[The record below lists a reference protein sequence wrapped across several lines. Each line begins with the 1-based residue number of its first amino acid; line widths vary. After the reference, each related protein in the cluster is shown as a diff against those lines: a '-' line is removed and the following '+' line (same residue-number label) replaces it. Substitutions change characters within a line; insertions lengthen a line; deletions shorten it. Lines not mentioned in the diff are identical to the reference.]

1 MEFWNS
7 EIADASWEE
16 LLKLKKEIKFVLIG
30 GWAVY
35 IYTKLE
41 KSKDID
47 IIVDYDSLKKL
58 EQIYTISKNPILLK
72 YEIKTSKFDID
83 IYLPYY
89 SKLIVPPQDIV
100 NMTRSVEG
108 FTLPIPEV
116 LLLLKIGAFNSR
128 KTSIKGRK
136 DLIDILGLLLFS
148 EVDKP
153 KFNELAKKYSV
164 DLTFLRAEIKRI
176 DDETLRY
183 LKLNK
188 HEFSK
193 LKDKLILY

>member
-1 MEFWNS
+1 M
-7 EIADASWEE
+7 
-16 LLKLKKEIKFVLIG
+16 
-30 GWAVY
+30 
-35 IYTKLE
+35 
-41 KSKDID
+41 
-47 IIVDYDSLKKL
+47 
-58 EQIYTISKNPILLK
+58 
-72 YEIKTSKFDID
+72 
-83 IYLPYY
+83 PYY